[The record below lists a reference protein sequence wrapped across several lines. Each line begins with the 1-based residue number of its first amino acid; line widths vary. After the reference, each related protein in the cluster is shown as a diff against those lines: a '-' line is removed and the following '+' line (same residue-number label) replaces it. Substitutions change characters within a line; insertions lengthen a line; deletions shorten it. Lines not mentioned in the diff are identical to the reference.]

1 MNLIIYQMEKLL
13 KLRADYASK
22 GLDWPEF
29 DNAIKQEQNTIL
41 RRIIRREYKNGKYL
55 QHLKEIEDGQSVRIE
70 KDRYWWITV
79 NPYPSVCLNDIM
91 YKVKTFIYRKMVSN
105 YIYVYEQRG
114 TTEQTCGNGK
124 HVHLLI
130 RKDKKTMPTVFKR
143 DAKNSFK
150 SITDVNNSS
159 IFNIHNCPPEYLKDK
174 YEYMLG
180 GKTGDKKDIKC
191 KWDIVFREKN
201 KLNKIYFDSLEA
213 FGLEAFP
220 DTE

>member
-1 MNLIIYQMEKLL
+1 MEKLI
-13 KLRADYASK
+13 KIRADLASK

-29 DNAIKQEQNTIL
+29 DNAIKQEQNMIL

-55 QHLKEIEDGQSVRIE
+55 KHLKDIEDSQSQTIE

-79 NPYPSVCLNDIM
+79 NPNNKVCMNDIK
-91 YKVKTFIYRKMVSN
+91 YKVESFVKRKIVSN

-114 TTEQTCGNGK
+114 TSQETCGNGK

-130 RKDKKTMPTVFKR
+130 RKAKNIMPTVFKR

-150 SITDVNNSS
+150 SITDVKNSS
-159 IFNIHNCPPEYLKDK
+159 IFNMHSCPVDYLKDK
-174 YEYMLG
+174 YNYMLG
-180 GKTGDKKDIKC
+180 DKTGDKKDIKC
-191 KWDIVFREKN
+191 KWDLTFREKY

-213 FGLEAFP
+213 FGLKVFP
-220 DTE
+220 ITE